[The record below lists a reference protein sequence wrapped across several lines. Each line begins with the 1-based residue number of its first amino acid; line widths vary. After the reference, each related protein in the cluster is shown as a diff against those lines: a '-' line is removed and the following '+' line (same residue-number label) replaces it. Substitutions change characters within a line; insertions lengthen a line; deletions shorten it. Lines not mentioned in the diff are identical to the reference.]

1 MTVKSNCELDVRIK
15 STDDIQTCLRYNEEF
30 VGCKGYFFD
39 DLVKVTDLSKSA
51 YGTLLKVDNT
61 DHVTDLCFK
70 AELKNGNRSFFR
82 FFIPEKLLK
91 PVKKKYRPYTIA
103 EWIEQHEIGEVIH
116 FRSKSGEVEL
126 RHMYVGTR
134 HSQGIKNI
142 IVKIT
147 LGNESHTLDYLFE
160 NYEIEVNGEWLPFG
174 VLDNGEKE

>member
-39 DLVKVTDLSKSA
+39 DLVKVTDLSKSV
-51 YGTLLKVDNT
+51 YGILLKVDNT

-82 FFIPEKLLK
+82 FFIPEKLLN
-91 PVKKKYRPYTIA
+91 PVKKKYRPYTLA
-103 EWIEQHEIGEVIH
+103 EWIEHHEIGEVIH
-116 FRSKSGEVEL
+116 YRSKSKEMEL
-126 RHMYVGTR
+126 RYMYTGTR
-134 HSQGIKNI
+134 LSQGIKNI
-142 IVKIT
+142 IEKIT
-147 LGNESHTLDYLFE
+147 LGGESHTLDYLFE
-160 NYEIEVNGEWLPFG
+160 NYEIEINGEWLPFG